1 MARKPRTT
9 AKKDDTEYGLTIPE
23 KPCSTEERET
33 IEKWSLMCSLVV
45 YRGLSLSAAYRSVYD
60 TEADVQCPAS
70 IRNSSRFKGMLSRL
84 RAAQGM
90 NDEQVKGCIESLYL
104 STVTDGEAPLKQRLQ
119 AAAQWQKL
127 RGLEKVKEL
136 PVVDEDEMIW
146 RQAMSC
152 KHKVLD
158 VQVENG

>member
-1 MARKPRTT
+1 
-9 AKKDDTEYGLTIPE
+9 
-23 KPCSTEERET
+23 
-33 IEKWSLMCSLVV
+33 
-45 YRGLSLSAAYRSVYD
+45 
-60 TEADVQCPAS
+60 
-70 IRNSSRFKGMLSRL
+70 MLARL

-104 STVTDGEAPLKQRLQ
+104 ATVTDGEAPLKQRLQ

-136 PVVDEDEMIW
+136 PVVDDDELIW

-158 VQVENG
+158 AQVENG